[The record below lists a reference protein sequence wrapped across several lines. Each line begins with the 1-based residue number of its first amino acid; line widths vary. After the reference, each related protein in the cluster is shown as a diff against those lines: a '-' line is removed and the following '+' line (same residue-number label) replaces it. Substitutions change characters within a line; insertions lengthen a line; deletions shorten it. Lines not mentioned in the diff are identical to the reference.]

1 MEVMHARCAGLD
13 ISKKD
18 AKVCVRVAGVGRR
31 KTAETVTTWSSMT
44 SRVLALRDHLATEQV
59 TCVVMEATSDYWKP
73 FYYLLEDL
81 PGVEVVL
88 VNARHVKNLP
98 GRKTDVADATWLAQ
112 LGAHG
117 LVRGSFVPPEPIRQ
131 LRDLTRTRT
140 SITRERSREIQRLE
154 KLLED
159 AGIKLSSV
167 ATDIV
172 GVSGRA
178 MIEALIAGDRDTVR
192 MADLAQRRMRVKIPQ
207 LTEALVG
214 RFNEHHAFL
223 ARVHLDLI
231 DQHTAVIDQ
240 ITARVEVMME
250 PFRGFHD
257 LICTIPGIS
266 TRTADVVV
274 AETGGDMSRFPT
286 AKHLASWAGT
296 TPGNNESAGKVK
308 SSRTR
313 PGNPYLQGALGAS
326 AMSIARTPGTF
337 LNARYRRIATR
348 RGPQKANVAIQH
360 TLLVAIWHMGVTG
373 TLYDD
378 PGADYY
384 TRLRP
389 DRARQRAIQQLEAM
403 GYHVTLDQTTHAS

>member
-1 MEVMHARCAGLD
+1 MEVVHARCAGLD

-18 AKVCVRVAGVGRR
+18 AKVCVRVAGPGRR
-31 KTAETVTTWSSMT
+31 RATETVTTWLSVT
-44 SRVLALRDHLATEQV
+44 SQILALREHLAAERV
-59 TCVVMEATSDYWKP
+59 TCVVMEATGDYWKP

-81 PGVEVVL
+81 PEVEIML

-117 LVRGSFVPPEPIRQ
+117 LVRASFVPPEPIRQ
-131 LRDLTRTRT
+131 LRDLTRTR
-140 SITRERSREIQRLE
+140 SAITRERSREVQRLE

-178 MIEALIAGDRDTVR
+178 MIEALIAGERDPVR
-192 MADLAQRRMRVKIPQ
+192 MADLAQKRLRNKIPQ

-231 DQHTAVIDQ
+231 DQHTAVIGQ
-240 ITARVEVMME
+240 LTERIEVTME
-250 PFRGFHD
+250 RYRGFHE
-257 LICTIPGIS
+257 LICTIPGVS
-266 TRTADVVV
+266 TITADIIV
-274 AETGGDMSRFPT
+274 AETGADMSRFPT
-286 AKHLASWAGT
+286 ANHLASWAGT
-296 TPGNNESAGKVK
+296 TPGNNESAGRVK
-308 SSRTR
+308 STRTR
-313 PGNPYLQGALGAS
+313 PGNRYLQGALGAS
-326 AMSIARTPGTF
+326 AMSIARTPGTY
-337 LNARYRRIATR
+337 LNAKYRRIAVR

-360 TLLVAIWHMGVTG
+360 ALLVAIWHMGTNG
-373 TLYDD
+373 TLYSDL
-378 PGADYY
+378 GADYY
-384 TRLRP
+384 TTLRP
-389 DRARQRAIQQLEAM
+389 ARARQRAVHQLEAM
-403 GYHVTLDQTTHAS
+403 GYHVTLDQAS

>member
-1 MEVMHARCAGLD
+1 MEVIHARCAGLD
-13 ISKKD
+13 VSKKD
-18 AKVCVRVAGVGRR
+18 AKVCVRVAGTGRR
-31 KTAETVTTWSSMT
+31 KTVETVTTWSSMT
-44 SRVLALRDHLATEQV
+44 SRILALRDHLADEQV

-81 PGVEVVL
+81 PGMEVIL

-140 SITRERSREIQRLE
+140 AITRERSREIQRLE

-167 ATDIV
+167 ATDII

-178 MIEALIAGDRDTVR
+178 MIEALITGDRDPGR

-223 ARVHLDLI
+223 TRVHLDLI

-240 ITARVEVMME
+240 LTERIESVME

-257 LICTIPGIS
+257 LICSIPGIS
-266 TRTADVVV
+266 TVTADVVV
-274 AETGGDMSRFPT
+274 AETGAAMSRFPT

-296 TPGNNESAGKVK
+296 TPGNNESAGRVK

-360 TLLVAIWHMGVTG
+360 SLLVTIWNMGTTG
-373 TLYDD
+373 TVYED

-384 TRLRP
+384 SRLRP
-389 DRARQRAIQQLEAM
+389 ERTRQRAIHQLEAM
-403 GYHVTLDQTTHAS
+403 GYRVNLDQAS

>member
-1 MEVMHARCAGLD
+1 MPPGWH
-13 ISKKD
+13 
-18 AKVCVRVAGVGRR
+18 
-31 KTAETVTTWSSMT
+31 SS
-44 SRVLALRDHLATEQV
+44 
-59 TCVVMEATSDYWKP
+59 
-73 FYYLLEDL
+73 
-81 PGVEVVL
+81 
-88 VNARHVKNLP
+88 
-98 GRKTDVADATWLAQ
+98 
-112 LGAHG
+112 AHG

-140 SITRERSREIQRLE
+140 AITRERSREIQRLE

-159 AGIKLSSV
+159 AGIKLSAV

-178 MIEALIAGDRDTVR
+178 MIEALIAGDRDAGR
-192 MADLAQRRMRVKIPQ
+192 MAELARRRMRVKIPQ
-207 LTEALVG
+207 LTEALIG

-223 ARVHLDLI
+223 AQVHLDLI

-240 ITARVEVMME
+240 LTERIEAMME
-250 PFRGFHD
+250 PLQGFHD

-266 TRTADVVV
+266 TLTLDVVV
-274 AETGGDMSRFPT
+274 AETGAEMGRFPT

-296 TPGNNESAGKVK
+296 TPGNNESAGRVK

-337 LNARYRRIATR
+337 LNARYKRIATR
-348 RGPQKANVAIQH
+348 RGPQKANVAIQRA
-360 TLLVAIWHMGVTG
+360 LLVAIWHMGTTG

-384 TRLRP
+384 TRRRP
-389 DRARQRAIQQLEAM
+389 ERARQRAMHQLEAM
-403 GYHVTLDQTTHAS
+403 GYRVSHFPHNFPSQLDFNSLD